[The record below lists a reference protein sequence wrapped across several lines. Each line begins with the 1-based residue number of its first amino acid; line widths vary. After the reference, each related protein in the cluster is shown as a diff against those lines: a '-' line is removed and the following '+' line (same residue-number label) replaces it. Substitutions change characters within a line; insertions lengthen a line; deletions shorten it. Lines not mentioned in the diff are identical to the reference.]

1 MVDEELL
8 SAMAQNASADVQ
20 HTATWLAFPKTH
32 STVHVHVSMRPLAL
46 LVESTLTLSPPP
58 LTSSPLHSPLTPS
71 PSPPLTLSLL
81 YSQVPVTLQSVQH
94 METVCGHLKTGTN
107 HPGAC
112 PSTFP
117 FMLTPL
123 HTSSPS
129 HPSPSHPHTL
139 TLGTRL
145 CLHVTRAK
153 KSVLNL
159 SAYLIV

>member
-1 MVDEELL
+1 
-8 SAMAQNASADVQ
+8 MAQNASADVQ
-20 HTATWLAFPKTH
+20 HTATWLAFPKSH
-32 STVHVHVSMRPLAL
+32 STVRVSMRPLAL

-58 LTSSPLHSPLTPS
+58 LTSSPLHSPLTLS
-71 PSPPLTLSLL
+71 PSPPFTPSPLHSSLT
-81 YSQVPVTLQSVQH
+81 PVL
-94 METVCGHLKTGTN
+94 TGTCYSPERST
-107 HPGAC
+107 HGDC
-112 PSTFP
+112 LWPSQNRYKPSWCLPQTFP

-123 HTSSPS
+123 HTLP
-129 HPSPSHPHTL
+129 HPHTPHPHTL